1 MCDPD
6 IISSFLRTTLQSK
19 HQGLFCP
26 KKDMRSR
33 EVKRSKV
40 TEQVV
45 EFVPGPDSQ
54 VHVLSVEGDLKTSS
68 LDPAERKQAWARE
81 EGTVACSSAYL
92 GGIFLPCVL
101 QLKFCCS

>member
-6 IISSFLRTTLQSK
+6 IISVFLRTTLQSK

-26 KKDMRSR
+26 EKDMRSR

-40 TEQVV
+40 TEQVG

-54 VHVLSVEGDLKTSS
+54 VHVLSVERDLKTSS
-68 LDPAERKQAWARE
+68 LDPLRESRLGHERRGQWSAVQPTW
-81 EGTVACSSAYL
+81 VVFFSPVFCS
-92 GGIFLPCVL
+92 
-101 QLKFCCS
+101 